1 VDRGLAGVPVEG
13 VEVSDDEQERTPAEE
28 ARHMLARQ
36 VEDAAAEVARIDA
49 NLLAALTR
57 AST

>member
-1 VDRGLAGVPVEG
+1 
-13 VEVSDDEQERTPAEE
+13 VSDDEQERTPAEE